1 MLNNSNA
8 KLGDAQ
14 GSELGAVLPQ
24 DADQGVDP
32 APDRLLAALPV
43 NPIFDAFLDQRYG
56 VEADLIG
63 LRLNPLGHGGEL
75 DLEAIG
81 RGMAGVSAA
90 LDLLRTGR

>member
-1 MLNNSNA
+1 MSNRTDRQ
-8 KLGDAQ
+8 LLDPQ
-14 GSELGAVLPQ
+14 GVELGAVLSKHG
-24 DADQGVDP
+24 DELIDP

-81 RGMAGVSAA
+81 RGMAGVTAA
-90 LDLLRTGR
+90 LDLLRLR

>member
-1 MLNNSNA
+1 MFDSRDRHLLNP
-8 KLGDAQ
+8 Q
-14 GSELGAVLPQ
+14 GAELGAVLPQ
-24 DADQGVDP
+24 DGDQLIDP

-81 RGMAGVSAA
+81 RGMAGVTAA
-90 LDLLRTGR
+90 LDLLRLR

>member
-1 MLNNSNA
+1 MSDSHDLQ
-8 KLGDAQ
+8 LLDPQ
-14 GSELGAVLPQ
+14 GGELGAVLPQ
-24 DADQGVDP
+24 DADQLIDP

-81 RGMAGVSAA
+81 RGMAGVTAA
-90 LDLLRTGR
+90 LDLLRLR